1 MGRADRHDRRDLRR
15 VLHAADGAAHLV
27 QRAGPAREP
36 AAAGSVATR
45 ARRPGAARGGHDLDG
60 RIPAPV
66 PRACRSHAAGV
77 DLNGRAPQLA
87 DHVPDRCP
95 AAAEPASPGSPRC
108 RAGCARGAT
117 PAGARGAA
125 GGFGGRHRRSGCSA
139 EWEVMDI
146 DLSNPAHYGL
156 ALLPEIVLSVWAM
169 FLLLLD
175 VFQKGARSRPSSS
188 ALPWLTLIGILLAAG
203 ANVLLMT
210 FEETGTGGMIAI
222 DGFRVFVNFVFL
234 LAAALF
240 VLISTR
246 YLDEAN
252 LRLGELYV
260 LVLFATVGMMSFA
273 GARDLMV
280 MFIALELMSLPVYVL
295 TGLNRRDARSAEGA
309 LKYFLLGAFSS
320 AFFLFGIALTYGG
333 AGSTNLEQIG
343 AAVGVDGL
351 AASSLLVVA
360 TALLA
365 VGFGF
370 KVAAVPFHMWTPD
383 AYEGAPSPVTAFMA
397 AGIKAAAF
405 AGFLRVFQ
413 TAFQGLYD
421 TWDAIAVWLAV
432 LTMVTANLIALVQG
446 NVKRMLAYSS
456 IAHAGYLL
464 VALAAASELG
474 AASLLFYVTTY
485 TLMTM
490 GAFAVVMVVARHG
503 EERLDLDAYIGLGW
517 RRPLLATTMTI
528 FLLSLAGFPFTGG
541 FIGKVFILR
550 AAVEKGLVLLAVVLV
565 LASLVSYFYYLRVAW
580 YMWFRDPVETD
591 DATEPVALAP
601 AMTIALVIAAVGTI
615 VLGVLPHYVLAWAED
630 SAAGL
635 LQLPAG
641 LVGAGR

>member
-1 MGRADRHDRRDLRR
+1 M
-15 VLHAADGAAHLV
+15 
-27 QRAGPAREP
+27 P
-36 AAAGSVATR
+36 
-45 ARRPGAARGGHDLDG
+45 
-60 RIPAPV
+60 I
-66 PRACRSHAAGV
+66 
-77 DLNGRAPQLA
+77 NLA
-87 DHVPDRCP
+87 
-95 AAAEPASPGSPRC
+95 
-108 RAGCARGAT
+108 
-117 PAGARGAA
+117 
-125 GGFGGRHRRSGCSA
+125 
-139 EWEVMDI
+139 
-146 DLSNPAHYGL
+146 NPAYYGL

-169 FLLLLD
+169 LLLLVD
-175 VFQKGARSRPSSS
+175 VFQKGSHSRPSSG
-188 ALPWLTLIGILLAAG
+188 AIPWLTLAGILLAAG
-203 ANVLLMT
+203 ANVVLMSL
-210 FEETGTGGMIAI
+210 EEATPGGMIAV
-222 DGFRVFVNFVFL
+222 DAFRVFSNFVFL

-320 AFFLFGIALTYGG
+320 AFFLFGVALVYGG

-360 TALLA
+360 TAMLA

-397 AGIKAAAF
+397 AGVKAAAF
-405 AGFLRVFQ
+405 AGFVRVFL
-413 TAFQGLYD
+413 TAFPGLYD
-421 TWDAIAVWLAV
+421 AWDAIAVWLAV
-432 LTMVTANLIALVQG
+432 LTMGAANLIALVQG

-464 VALAAASELG
+464 VALAAASALG
-474 AASLLFYVTTY
+474 AASLLFYVVTY

-490 GAFAVVMVVARHG
+490 GAFAVVMVVARRG
-503 EERLDLDAYIGLGW
+503 EERLDLDAYTGLGW

-550 AAVEKGLVLLAVVLV
+550 AAVEQGLVLLAVVLV

-580 YMWFRDPVETD
+580 YMWFRDPLEE
-591 DATEPVALAP
+591 DAGAESVRLAP
-601 AMTIALVIAAVGTI
+601 AMIVALVIAAAGTV
-615 VLGVLPHYVLAWAED
+615 VLGVYPGFLLELAER
-630 SAAGL
+630 SAAAL
-635 LQLPAG
+635 LQEPAG
-641 LVGAGR
+641 LVGLGR